1 DLHDRELGDVELLDD
16 GLLGV
21 RRQVGTGEVDLFPD
35 LLERLLHVHVDLEL
49 GDDVRVALDGRGGQL
64 LDVRDGVEV
73 LLDDARDQGLDVLRS
88 HARIDRGDRDDRDHD
103 LGARLLGHRAVRH
116 DAEQRDDRRQH
127 EHARVLAH
135 REVRE
140 GEAPLAAVAGR
151 AAVLAMPGPGGAGA
165 AGHGALPSRATSWRT
180 SPAATCCW
188 PITTRRSP
196 AWSPDSTTMRF
207 IWAGPSSSGRASA
220 MVRPPCSTATYAM

>member
-1 DLHDRELGDVELLDD
+1 LELGDVELLED
-16 GLLGV
+16 GLLRV
-21 RRQVGTGEVDLFPD
+21 RRQVWTREVHLFPD

-73 LLDDARDQGLDVLRS
+73 LLDDARDQRLDVLRR
-88 HARIDRGDRDDRDHD
+88 HARIDRGDRDDRDD
-103 LGARLLGHRAVRH
+103 DFGARLLGHRAVRH

-140 GEAPLAAVAGR
+140 AEAPLAAVAGR
-151 AAVLAMPGPGGAGA
+151 AAVLAVPGPGGTG
-165 AGHGALPSRATSWRT
+165 AGHGALPSRATTSRR
-180 SPAATCCW
+180 SPAASCCW
-188 PITTRRSP
+188 PTTMRRSP

-207 IWAGPSSSGRASA
+207 IWA
-220 MVRPPCSTATYAM
+220 